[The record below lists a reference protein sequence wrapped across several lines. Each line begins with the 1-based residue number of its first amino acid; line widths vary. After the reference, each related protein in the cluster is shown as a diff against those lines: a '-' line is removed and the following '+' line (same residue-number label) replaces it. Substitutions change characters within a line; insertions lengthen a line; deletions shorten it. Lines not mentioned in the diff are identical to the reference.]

1 MTALLINPTWLDGA
15 HDEHMAEAANDW
27 IKRIQEYTNAQGKS
41 SPLEL
46 LPYSAPFQD
55 PLGYYGDDNL
65 QYLKAVAKKY
75 DSNEVFQK
83 LVTGDFRVSKAGGG
97 DSSP

>member
-1 MTALLINPTWLDGA
+1 
-15 HDEHMAEAANDW
+15 MAEAANDW
-27 IKRIQEYTNAQGKS
+27 VNRINEYTNGHDKS

-65 QYLKAVAKKY
+65 QFMKEVAKKY
-75 DSNEVFQK
+75 DPNEVFQN

-97 DSSP
+97 DASS

>member
-1 MTALLINPTWLDGA
+1 
-15 HDEHMAEAANDW
+15 MAEAAKDW
-27 IKRIQEYTNAQGKS
+27 VSRIQEYTNVHGKS

-55 PLGYYGDDNL
+55 PLYFYGDDNL
-65 QYLKAVAKKY
+65 QFLKAVAKKY
-75 DSNEVFQK
+75 DPNEVFQK

-97 DSSP
+97 DSSS